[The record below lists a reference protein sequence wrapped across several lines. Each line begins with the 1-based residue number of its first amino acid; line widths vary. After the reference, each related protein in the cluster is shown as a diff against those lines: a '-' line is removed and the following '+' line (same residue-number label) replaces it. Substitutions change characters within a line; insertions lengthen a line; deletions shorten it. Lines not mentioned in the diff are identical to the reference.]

1 MRVNGEVSSWQNVT
15 SGVPQ
20 GSVLGPLLFNIFVND
35 CPELID
41 CHMSLYADDTKL
53 YAAIGQQEHGEHN
66 LQSDL
71 NKLEKWSNV
80 MQMRYHPAK
89 CKVMHMGKNN
99 PETEYEMTMADGSK
113 HTLESVEEEKD
124 LGVTV
129 DKGLKFK
136 HPIQNC
142 VNKANQMLG
151 VVKRTFT
158 NINKEVMIPLF
169 KGMIRPHL
177 EYASCVWSPS
187 MKYLKTSIEN
197 VQRRATK
204 LIPELKTKSY
214 EERLRI
220 LKLPSLCYRRRRSDI
235 LQMYKIIHN
244 IDHMKE
250 GLSCRICGENQM
262 FEATKSK
269 TTRGHSYK
277 MQIQQATGVRANYF
291 TTRVTPAWNSLPE
304 EAVNAPSVNH
314 LKNVLLR
321 TSTEK
326 ALIYR
331 VF

>member
-1 MRVNGEVSSWQNVT
+1 MENT
-15 SGVPQ
+15 
-20 GSVLGPLLFNIFVND
+20 
-35 CPELID
+35 
-41 CHMSLYADDTKL
+41 
-53 YAAIGQQEHGEHN
+53 N

-71 NKLEKWSNV
+71 NKLEKWSNA

-89 CKVMHMGKNN
+89 CKVMHMGKKN
-99 PETEYEMTMADGSK
+99 PETEYEMTMADGIK

-136 HPIQNC
+136 HHIQNC

-277 MQIQQATGVRANYF
+277 IDADTASYWSTSELLHNASYTGMEQSTRGSRKCTISQPPQESTAEKFNRESPNIQGFLIHACANKQQLTVRLASYYPY
-291 TTRVTPAWNSLPE
+291 RVQTVISEL
-304 EAVNAPSVNH
+304 SVNYASKSWRFAYY
-314 LKNVLLR
+314 LSLSL
-321 TSTEK
+321 
-326 ALIYR
+326 
-331 VF
+331 